1 MRDER
6 PDGYS
11 STHNFHIGNVRVWTM
26 MAVVR
31 TVEVESA
38 ISFFDA
44 HASEPQLS
52 DVRTVIFEL
61 RFLPYGDACPN
72 RIPHRPDG

>member
-1 MRDER
+1 MGDEH
-6 PDGYS
+6 PDSYS
-11 STHNFHIGNVRVWTM
+11 STPNFHIGNARVRTM
-26 MAVVR
+26 IAVVQ

-44 HASEPQLS
+44 HVSGPQLS

-61 RFLPYGDACPN
+61 RFLPYRDTRPD
-72 RIPHRPDG
+72 RIAHRPDG

>member
-1 MRDER
+1 MGDGR

-11 STHNFHIGNVRVWTM
+11 STRNFHISNERVRSM

-31 TVEVESA
+31 TVKVESA

-44 HASEPQLS
+44 RASEPRLS
-52 DVRTVIFEL
+52 DVQTVIFEV
-61 RFLPYGDACPN
+61 RFLPYGDARPDG
-72 RIPHRPDG
+72 IPHRPDG